1 MEIEITFN
9 SAEDPPIQ
17 HQSPKVSRSLEFYCL
32 NYYQSLSLMLI
43 LAKIMKGKN
52 PKKTGINFFLFIT
65 L

>member
-17 HQSPKVSRSLEFYCL
+17 RQSPKVSRSLEFYCL

-43 LAKIMKGKN
+43 LDKIRKE
-52 PKKTGINFFLFIT
+52 KKQKKQALTFSYL
-65 L
+65 